1 MITTGPF
8 NQCIKTGL
16 YFSLGNDD
24 RVFTG
29 DLFYNFA
36 TREFQIRGIP
46 SFNGV
51 MSHVLPKSE
60 PGPVTIQMYIPQVL
74 EAEVR
79 DEHGRYMDLRFTAA
93 KISQQFM
100 VWIEEWYSQRSVI
113 ETILQTWQIEKNL
126 VWLRP

>member
-16 YFSLGNDD
+16 YFSLGTDD

-46 SFNGV
+46 AFQGK
-51 MSHVLPKSE
+51 MSHVLPKTE
-60 PGPVTIQMYIPQVL
+60 RGPVAIQVFVPSPDEV
-74 EAEVR
+74 AVR
-79 DEHGRYMDLRFTAA
+79 DEAGRYIDLRFSTAQ
-93 KISQQFM
+93 ISQQFV
-100 VWIEEWYSQRSVI
+100 VWIEEWYSERSVI
-113 ETILQTWQIEKNL
+113 QRVLDTWEVKPNL
-126 VWLRP
+126 VWYRP

>member
-16 YFSLGNDD
+16 YFSLGTDD

-46 SFNGV
+46 AFQGK
-51 MSHVLPKSE
+51 MSHVLPKIE
-60 PGPVTIQMYIPQVL
+60 RGPVTIQVFIPAPDEV
-74 EAEVR
+74 AVR
-79 DEHGRYMDLRFTAA
+79 DEKRSYMDMCFSTAQ
-93 KISQQFM
+93 ISQQFM
-100 VWIEEWYSQRSVI
+100 VWIEEWYSERSVVQR
-113 ETILQTWQIEKNL
+113 ILDTWEVKPNL
-126 VWLRP
+126 VWYKS